1 MMTSSQQPHLD
12 YSKKS
17 TSGFTLLEL
26 LIAMVIFSLMSLMAY
41 GGLRSVLTS
50 NSVTQQHEETLK
62 ELQRTMMFLE
72 KDLRQLVARPRHGN
86 YGESFAAVQTANLT
100 LTAVLEVT
108 RHGNPNP
115 AEKMRSALQ
124 RVRYSLD
131 KGELKRSSWALVD
144 HLDGKPI
151 VMPLMKNLEKIS
163 FRFLSA
169 NKQWQTDW
177 IVKNKATLPVAVEIN
192 LTHRHWGSIKRLIS
206 VY

>member
-1 MMTSSQQPHLD
+1 MSIFSRQPHLE
-12 YSKKS
+12 SFRKPA
-17 TSGFTLLEL
+17 SGFTLLEL

-41 GGLRSVLTS
+41 GGLKSVLTS
-50 NSVTQQHEETLK
+50 NSVTQEHEEDLK

-86 YGESFAAVQTANLT
+86 YGESFAAVQTADLT
-100 LTAVLEVT
+100 LTAVLELT

-131 KGELKRSSWALVD
+131 KGQLQRSSWALVD

-151 VMPLMKNLEKIS
+151 VMLLMKNLEKIS
-163 FRFLSA
+163 FRFLAA

-177 IVKNKATLPVAVEIN
+177 LVKNKATLPTVVEIN
-192 LTHRHWGSIKRLIS
+192 LTHKHWGVIKRLIS